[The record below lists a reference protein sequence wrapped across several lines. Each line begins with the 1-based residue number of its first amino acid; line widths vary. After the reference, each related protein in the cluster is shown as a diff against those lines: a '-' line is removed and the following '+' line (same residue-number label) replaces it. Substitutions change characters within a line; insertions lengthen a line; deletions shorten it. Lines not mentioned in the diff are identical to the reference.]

1 MNWLREHRTSLARF
15 GIGAGVF
22 AAVIFIVIFVNLYQE
37 RKATEAMIASR
48 HAAEQAAGDNLEMPS
63 TASQEPEDTSRLF
76 AQQMVT
82 WEGKT
87 YRRNTYMKAILCMG
101 VDRTDTMAESKEGG
115 QAGQADSMFLAAW
128 DTARRQLKILMI
140 PRDTM
145 TYLTPVS
152 WDGTIREEEYD
163 HITLAFSYGDGAKGS
178 CENTVK
184 EVSEL
189 LKALPIDHYMAADV
203 STINLLNDAVGGVT
217 VTVPAGMEQADPEF
231 IAGNQITLKGNQA
244 ERFVRYRD
252 TTQDHSALYRIF
264 RGQEYMT
271 GFFKSV
277 QSMSKT
283 DSQTVPRL
291 FGMIEDYMIT
301 DMGKDQ
307 YLGIAA
313 DALTGDLTSEDF
325 YVLPGS
331 AVVTETYDE
340 YHADEKGMTEVL
352 LNLFYR
358 ES

>member
-1 MNWLREHRTSLARF
+1 M
-15 GIGAGVF
+15 
-22 AAVIFIVIFVNLYQE
+22 
-37 RKATEAMIASR
+37 
-48 HAAEQAAGDNLEMPS
+48 
-63 TASQEPEDTSRLF
+63 
-76 AQQMVT
+76 
-82 WEGKT
+82 
-87 YRRNTYMKAILCMG
+87 
-101 VDRTDTMAESKEGG
+101 
-115 QAGQADSMFLAAW
+115 
-128 DTARRQLKILMI
+128 
-140 PRDTM
+140 
-145 TYLTPVS
+145 
-152 WDGTIREEEYD
+152 
-163 HITLAFSYGDGAKGS
+163 
-178 CENTVK
+178 
-184 EVSEL
+184 

-301 DMGKDQ
+301 DMEKDQ

-313 DALTGDLTSEDF
+313 DALTGELTSEDF

>member
-1 MNWLREHRTSLARF
+1 MQAEDAFLQALKAEASDEEKSMLSTIDIQS
-15 GIGAGVF
+15 
-22 AAVIFIVIFVNLYQE
+22 NLLLIYYVQNDQE
-37 RKATEAMIASR
+37 KAYPLL
-48 HAAEQAAGDNLEMPS
+48 DEMY
-63 TASQEPEDTSRLF
+63 RL
-76 AQQMVT
+76 T
-82 WEGKT
+82 
-87 YRRNTYMKAILCMG
+87 
-101 VDRTDTMAESKEGG
+101 
-115 QAGQADSMFLAAW
+115 
-128 DTARRQLKILMI
+128 
-140 PRDTM
+140 
-145 TYLTPVS
+145 
-152 WDGTIREEEYD
+152 EEEEEQQTIKEETID
-163 HITLAFSYGDGAKGS
+163 RMDALA
-178 CENTVK
+178 V
-184 EVSEL
+184 
-189 LKALPIDHYMAADV
+189 ALQMQR
-203 STINLLNDAVGGVT
+203 
-217 VTVPAGMEQADPEF
+217 MEQADPEF

-252 TTQDHSALYRIF
+252 MTQDHSALYRIF

-301 DMGKDQ
+301 DMEKDQ

-313 DALTGDLTSEDF
+313 DALTGELTSEDF
-325 YVLPGS
+325 YVLPGR